1 MNSDEHK
8 SREELKQE
16 YEDFIKNTT
25 SFPCYLH
32 VVLKKLI
39 KDIPPISTI
48 SDIPEE
54 YIYSGNLPDYK
65 FLIEFSII
73 PPVLEEKKEN
83 KNSILNK
90 VLYVR
95 LTGDNTELNKIKN
108 FMKSENHTSQIKIKI
123 NIDKICNILALQNKT
138 ETETK
143 QQKNSESL
151 TLAEA
156 MKIENINPKDYG
168 DDSEDEY
175 D

>member
-1 MNSDEHK
+1 MNNDEHK
-8 SREELKQE
+8 LREVLKQE
-16 YEDFIKNTT
+16 CEDFIKNTT

-48 SDIPEE
+48 ADRLYE
-54 YIYSGNLPDYK
+54 YIYSGNLPGYK

-83 KNSILNK
+83 ENSILNK

-95 LTGDNTELNKIKN
+95 LTGDNTELNKIKDC
-108 FMKSENHTSQIKIKI
+108 MKSENQTSQITIKV
-123 NIDKICNILALQNKT
+123 NIDQICNSLPLQNKT
-138 ETETK
+138 ETETE
-143 QQKNSESL
+143 QQKKSKIL
-151 TLAEA
+151 TFAEA
-156 MKIENINPKDYG
+156 MKIKNINPNDYG

-175 D
+175 V